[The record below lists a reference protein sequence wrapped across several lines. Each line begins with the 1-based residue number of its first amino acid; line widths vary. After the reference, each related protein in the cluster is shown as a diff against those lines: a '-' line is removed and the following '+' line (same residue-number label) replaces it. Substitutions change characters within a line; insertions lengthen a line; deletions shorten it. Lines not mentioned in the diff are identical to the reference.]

1 MGNDLQ
7 RRRRRPVKGQLS
19 QGLANCCPGCDE
31 ELSDTSRSQSP
42 RPSHGTP
49 DSLLGDIPK
58 LLCTGYSTSFV
69 LKAVIFENAIAEKSH
84 TLLLLRPSTLVSC
97 EEKLQNDSEIPSPK
111 KTQTRLVLA
120 LHHDAILADEC
131 HATRAAR
138 DTRGAC
144 TLAARN
150 ATHRG
155 GKGILLGLGTMSSTR
170 TSTSTT
176 NTSQQSSMARGEE
189 DLDGGITC
197 QSLQRESI
205 QNYCLNKSPAM
216 SVVSRNPPLS
226 TQNRLL

>member
-1 MGNDLQ
+1 MTRN
-7 RRRRRPVKGQLS
+7 
-19 QGLANCCPGCDE
+19 LAILHEAN
-31 ELSDTSRSQSP
+31 
-42 RPSHGTP
+42 
-49 DSLLGDIPK
+49 LLGLLTELLTVCWETYPNYPK
-58 LLCTGYSTSFV
+58 LLCTSFV
-69 LKAVIFENAIAEKSH
+69 LKAVICENAIAEKSH
-84 TLLLLRPSTLVSC
+84 ILLLLRPSTLVSC

-138 DTRGAC
+138 DTRRAC

-197 QSLQRESI
+197 QTLQRVDQKCNESI
-205 QNYCLNKSPAM
+205 QNYYFNKSPGM